1 MANEI
6 LGWAS
11 VLGALIMG
19 VYMGVKFQR
28 EDWLGGYGT
37 LPRRMVRLAHVAL
50 AALGILNIEVGH
62 TLRQIALPAVLARSA
77 SSAFIAS
84 AISMPACCL
93 WIASGR
99 RHFSFFVLP
108 AGCLGFGLV
117 LILGGLVV

>member
-6 LGWAS
+6 LGWAW

-19 VYMGVKFQR
+19 LYVGVKFQR

-62 TLRQIALPAVLARSA
+62 TLPHTALPATLARSA
-77 SSAFIAS
+77 SSAFIAA

-99 RHFSFFVLP
+99 QDFSIFALP
-108 AGCLGFGLV
+108 AGCLAIGLV
-117 LILGGLVV
+117 LILGGLLL